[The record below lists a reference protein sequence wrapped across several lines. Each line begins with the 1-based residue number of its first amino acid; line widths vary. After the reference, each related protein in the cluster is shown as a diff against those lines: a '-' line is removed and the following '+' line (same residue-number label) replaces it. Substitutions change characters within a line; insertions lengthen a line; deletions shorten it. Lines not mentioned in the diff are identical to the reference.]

1 MLFIIV
7 ILIRSLCFAKSEI
20 LTEEY
25 VVSAGE
31 TLWSIS
37 CDNAQGDV
45 RKYIYDL
52 KEINGIDDSM
62 IYEGQVI
69 KIIK

>member
-1 MLFIIV
+1 MIIS
-7 ILIRSLCFAKSEI
+7 IFNLCFAKNEVK
-20 LTEEY
+20 TEEY

-45 RKYIYDL
+45 RKYLYDL
-52 KEINGIDDSM
+52 KELNSIDDSM
-62 IYEGQVI
+62 IYEGQII